1 MSKKRKQFQASFKSR
16 VVLEALK
23 EQQTLSELSSRFEI
37 HPNQISNWK
46 KQAKEQLPDI
56 FKTGAVKKIE
66 AKHEELTD
74 RLYKRIGQLEVELD
88 WLKKKIGH

>member
-16 VVLEALK
+16 VVLEAFK
-23 EQQTLSELSSRFEI
+23 EQQTLSELASKFEI

-46 KQAKEQLPDI
+46 KQARELMPEL
-56 FKTGAVKKIE
+56 FKKGTLKKTE

-88 WLKKKIGH
+88 WLKKKIGQ

>member
-1 MSKKRKQFQASFKSR
+1 MSEKRKQFQASFKSR
-16 VVLEALK
+16 VVLEAFK
-23 EQQTLSELSSRFEI
+23 EQQTLSELSSKFEL

-46 KQAKEQLPDI
+46 KQAKELMPEL
-56 FKTGAVKKIE
+56 FKKETQKKSE

-88 WLKKKIGH
+88 WLKKKMS

>member
-23 EQQTLSELSSRFEI
+23 EQQTLSELASRFEI

-46 KQAKEQLPDI
+46 RQAKEQLPDI
-56 FKTGAVKKIE
+56 FKKGVIE
-66 AKHEELTD
+66 KTEKKHEELTD
-74 RLYKRIGQLEVELD
+74 RLYKRIGQLEEELD
-88 WLKKKIGH
+88 WLKKKIGE

>member
-23 EQQTLSELSSRFEI
+23 EQQTLSELASRFEI

-46 KQAKEQLPDI
+46 RQAKEQLPDI
-56 FKTGAVKKIE
+56 FKKGVIE
-66 AKHEELTD
+66 KTEKKHEELTD

-88 WLKKKIGH
+88 WLKKKIGE

>member
-23 EQQTLSELSSRFEI
+23 EQQTLSELASQFEI

-46 KQAKEQLPDI
+46 RQAKEQLPDI
-56 FKTGAVKKIE
+56 FKSGKKE
-66 AKHEELTD
+66 KTEKKHEELTD
-74 RLYKRIGQLEVELD
+74 RLYKRIGQLQVELD
-88 WLKKKIGH
+88 WLKKKIGQ

>member
-16 VVLEALK
+16 VVLEAFK
-23 EQQTLSELSSRFEI
+23 EQQTLSELSSKFEL

-46 KQAKEQLPDI
+46 KQAKELMPEL
-56 FKTGAVKKIE
+56 FKKEAQKKSE

-74 RLYKRIGQLEVELD
+74 HLYKRIGQLEVELD
-88 WLKKKIGH
+88 WLKKKMS

>member
-1 MSKKRKQFQASFKSR
+1 MSNKRKQFQATFKSR

-23 EQQTLSELSSRFEI
+23 EQQTLSELSSKFGL

-46 KQAKEQLPDI
+46 KQAKESMSEL
-56 FKTGAVKKIE
+56 FKKGIVKKTE
-66 AKHEELTD
+66 QKHEELTD

-88 WLKKKIGH
+88 WLKKKMGQ

>member
-1 MSKKRKQFQASFKSR
+1 MSINRKQFQATFKSK

-23 EQQTLSELSSRFEI
+23 EQQTLSELSSKFEL

-46 KQAKEQLPDI
+46 KQVKESIPDF
-56 FKTGAVKKIE
+56 FKKGIIKKTE
-66 AKHEELTD
+66 QKHEKLTD

-88 WLKKKIGH
+88 WLKKKAH

>member
-23 EQQTLSELSSRFEI
+23 EQQTLSELSNRFEI

-56 FKTGAVKKIE
+56 FKTGAVKKTE

-88 WLKKKIGH
+88 WLKKKIGL

>member
-1 MSKKRKQFQASFKSR
+1 MSNKRKQFQATFKSR

-23 EQQTLSELSSRFEI
+23 EQQTLSELSSKFGL

-46 KQAKEQLPDI
+46 KQAKESMPEL
-56 FKTGAVKKIE
+56 FKKGLVKKTE
-66 AKHEELTD
+66 QKHEELTD

-88 WLKKKIGH
+88 

>member
-1 MSKKRKQFQASFKSR
+1 MSNKRKQFQATFKSR

-23 EQQTLSELSSRFEI
+23 EQQTLSELSSKFEL

-46 KQAKEQLPDI
+46 KQAKESMPEL
-56 FKTGAVKKIE
+56 FKKGIVKKTE
-66 AKHEELTD
+66 QKHEELTD

-88 WLKKKIGH
+88 WLKKKMGQ

>member
-16 VVLEALK
+16 VVLESFK

-46 KQAKEQLPDI
+46 RQVKEQLPDI
-56 FKTGAVKKIE
+56 FKKGSTEKTEK
-66 AKHEELTD
+66 KHEELTD

-88 WLKKKIGH
+88 WLKKKIVH